1 MKAYLVG
8 LAMLLSSSLVFA
20 GPKTA
25 EAKGEKAAPAADAGD
40 SAIVDAEKGVWQAF
54 KDKKA
59 DEFKAMFA
67 PGYQG
72 VYNDGIVG
80 VKDEVDAL
88 KKSNIKDFE
97 IKETHVSHPTKTS
110 ALVTGKVEVD
120 GAMGDKDISGNYYT
134 SSLWVKRGE
143 KWLTILHTEA
153 KEKAKDKM

>member
-1 MKAYLVG
+1 MKAYLAG
-8 LAMLLSSSLVFA
+8 LALLLSSSLVFA
-20 GPKTA
+20 GDKPAATKVA
-25 EAKGEKAAPAADAGD
+25 DKAPAAAMDD
-40 SAIVDAEKGVWQAF
+40 SALEAAEKGVWQAF

-67 PGYQG
+67 SGYQG

-80 VKDEVDAL
+80 VKDEFGAL
-88 KKSNIKDFE
+88 KKANIKDFE

-120 GAMGDKDISGNYYT
+120 GSMGDKDISGNYYT

-143 KWLTILHTEA
+143 K
-153 KEKAKDKM
+153 